1 MHLCNGVD
9 WKQEVNSHFIEE
21 SQHEQVI
28 MLNGLAQ
35 NSRIKIS
42 SYFDYL
48 SQRVGRLQKNDLAVP
63 RRFN

>member
-21 SQHEQVI
+21 SQHGQVI

-48 SQRVGRLQKNDLAVP
+48 SQRVGRSSSTKKI
-63 RRFN
+63 

>member
-1 MHLCNGVD
+1 MQGVYAFMQ
-9 WKQEVNSHFIEE
+9 WCGLEQQVNSYFIEE
-21 SQHEQVI
+21 SQHGQVI

-48 SQRVGRLQKNDLAVP
+48 SQRVVRL
-63 RRFN
+63 